1 MEVKKTAGIAAPV
14 HGPIRRPRFRPRLGE
29 MAFAAL
35 LLAPSIVIFGTFA
48 VYPLIK
54 TFYLGFYR
62 SDPFGLSST

>member
-1 MEVKKTAGIAAPV
+1 MSVTKSAGIAAAA
-14 HGPIRRPRFRPRLGE
+14 HRPIRRPRFRPRLGE

-35 LLAPSIVIFGTFA
+35 LLAPSIVVFGTFA
-48 VYPLIK
+48 VYPLVK